1 MSDFLSP
8 EFWTQRYKDNQIGW
22 DLGQISPPI
31 KEYVDQL
38 NNKELEILI
47 PGCGLGHEGE
57 YLFKNGFK
65 NVHLLDFSIDPL
77 VHFKDRNPSFPE
89 THLHVGDF
97 FKHQGVYDL
106 IIEQT
111 LFCAI
116 DPVLRNDYAEK
127 AAKLLKPGGK
137 LVGVLFNR
145 DFEGGPPFG
154 GNKQEYYTYFS
165 KYFSTV
171 EMNECKNSI
180 APRMGSELF
189 IKLIK

>member
-1 MSDFLSP
+1 MSNFLTP
-8 EFWTQRYKDNQIGW
+8 EFWSQRYRDKQIGW

-38 NNKELEILI
+38 TNKELKILI

-57 YLFKNGFK
+57 YLFKAGFHD
-65 NVHLLDFSIDPL
+65 VHLLDFSIDPL

-89 THLHVGDF
+89 THLHAGDF
-97 FKHQGVYDL
+97 FKHQDQYDL
-106 IIEQT
+106 ILEQT

-116 DPVLRNDYAEK
+116 DPVLRDDYAKK
-127 AAKLLKPGGK
+127 AAELLKPGGK

-145 DFEGGPPFG
+145 EFEAGPPFG
-154 GNKQEYYTYFS
+154 GDKQEYFGYFNRYFS
-165 KYFSTV
+165 KV
-171 EMNECKNSI
+171 EMNKCENSVG
-180 APRMGSELF
+180 PRMGSELF